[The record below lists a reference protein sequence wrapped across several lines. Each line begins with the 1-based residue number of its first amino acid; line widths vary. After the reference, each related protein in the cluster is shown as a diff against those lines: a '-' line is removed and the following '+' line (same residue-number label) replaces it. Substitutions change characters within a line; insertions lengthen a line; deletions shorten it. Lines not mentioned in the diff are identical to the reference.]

1 MDKKHVAEW
10 RERSGD
16 KKTRSQVNRP
26 EPSCLVTAHLAHLGV
41 QLQDPHI
48 SDTDVSSHKYKGQS
62 LGDWYRMQTPG
73 SAPQYLLL
81 AGRDIIIIITTIAT
95 DKLGSLCWHQTM
107 ATAIGLQDSKH
118 SLESSAPANETRWF
132 AGLTKEI
139 TAELSWAF
147 LYNNNLGNC
156 STMNGTVPLSA
167 ELRENVRYLFF
178 C

>member
-62 LGDWYRMQTPG
+62 LGDWYRMQTLG

-81 AGRDIIIIITTIAT
+81 ARRDMYHYYHHNNCYRRTRESLLTSDNGHCNWIA
-95 DKLGSLCWHQTM
+95 
-107 ATAIGLQDSKH
+107 GLKH
-118 SLESSAPANETRWF
+118 SLESSCPGQWDLLVCSADQGDYCRI
-132 AGLTKEI
+132 K
-139 TAELSWAF
+139 
-147 LYNNNLGNC
+147 LYNNNLGDC
-156 STMNGTVPLSA
+156 SRMNGTVPLSA
-167 ELRENVRYLFF
+167 ELRENVIFF
-178 C
+178 L